1 MGQGDGY
8 VAGTKESAPRLR
20 AGSEFLNGA
29 LLSVSASEEAAFG
42 TDRVGTEASIFL
54 VARVESVRSAATGH

>member
-8 VAGTKESAPRLR
+8 VAGTEDIAPRLR
-20 AGSEFLNGA
+20 AGSEFLNGP

-42 TDRVGTEASIFL
+42 IDRVGTEVSIFL
-54 VARVESVRSAATGH
+54 VARVESVCSAATGH